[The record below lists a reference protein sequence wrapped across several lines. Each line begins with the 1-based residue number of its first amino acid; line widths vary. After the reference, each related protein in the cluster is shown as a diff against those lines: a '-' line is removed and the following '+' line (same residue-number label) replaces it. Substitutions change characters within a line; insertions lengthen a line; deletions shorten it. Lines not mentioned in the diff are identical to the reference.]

1 MLTPRRVLTPS
12 IGWPAILIGLLV
24 LLVAVTAA
32 VERTAGDSARA
43 DGHGYCPLHT
53 NPIIVAAAVALPAA
67 RVIHLPLL
75 PVQPPHLPAV
85 VAAVFVPPRG

>member
-1 MLTPRRVLTPS
+1 MPPTRRRLRPN

-32 VERTAGDSARA
+32 VERTAVDRVQT

-53 NPIIVAAAVALPAA
+53 NPMIVAAAVALPAA
-67 RVIHLPLL
+67 SVIHLRLL
-75 PVQPPHLPAV
+75 PVQPPQLPAV
-85 VAAVFVPPRG
+85 VAAVFVPPRS